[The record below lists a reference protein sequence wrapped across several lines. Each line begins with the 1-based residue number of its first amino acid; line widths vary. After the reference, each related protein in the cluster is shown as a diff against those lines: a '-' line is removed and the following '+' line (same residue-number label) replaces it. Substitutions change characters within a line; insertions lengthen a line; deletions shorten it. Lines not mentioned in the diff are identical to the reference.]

1 MDTILPQCRVEKD
14 EDEQL
19 HDTVQ
24 KYSSGEISPEQY
36 TCTLGFKYQTST
48 ELWDYSAEF
57 FYIKQDNILLK
68 NLLPSPRGE

>member
-14 EDEQL
+14 EDKQL

-48 ELWDYSAEF
+48 EL
-57 FYIKQDNILLK
+57 
-68 NLLPSPRGE
+68 